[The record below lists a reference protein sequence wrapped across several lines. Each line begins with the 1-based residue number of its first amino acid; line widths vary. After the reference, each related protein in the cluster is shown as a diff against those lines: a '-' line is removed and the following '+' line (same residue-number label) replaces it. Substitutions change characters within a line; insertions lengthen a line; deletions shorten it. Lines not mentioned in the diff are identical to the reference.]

1 MKLLVSLSSYGD
13 KNLQYL
19 NHVIDVYKSYKKYD
33 VTIDVHCTVK
43 LNRDDVNEIVHDNP
57 ETTCLFH
64 RQDFIRERD
73 NFDLFLFAEYDML
86 IQEFCVDTFL
96 KHDTLLPIDYCLG
109 FIRYENTPD
118 QIQYL
123 IDLWKNISGYDYIQN
138 YNIALSGNEYFS
150 LTNVHQA
157 SYILTRDKLKYVIE
171 NTDYNIS
178 SLDSNGPE
186 LASSGIFKHWP
197 IGPAGTINK
206 VLPINRDDLEK
217 CFIHHMADCHC
228 NPPGVNADHITFRN
242 NTITKGLLFEN
253 LNI

>member
-86 IQEFCVDTFL
+86 IQEHCIDIFL
-96 KHDTLLPIDYCLG
+96 KYDKLLLIDHCLG
-109 FIRYENTPD
+109 FIRYENTPEG
-118 QIQYL
+118 IPYL
-123 IDLWKNISGYDYIQN
+123 IDLVHRIRLTRARFSTAFILQRYSLKLFIDFFGHLLFYLLLVINYFQN
-138 YNIALSGNEYFS
+138 YYHEPKYSPNE
-150 LTNVHQA
+150 N
-157 SYILTRDKLKYVIE
+157 
-171 NTDYNIS
+171 
-178 SLDSNGPE
+178 
-186 LASSGIFKHWP
+186 
-197 IGPAGTINK
+197 
-206 VLPINRDDLEK
+206 
-217 CFIHHMADCHC
+217 
-228 NPPGVNADHITFRN
+228 
-242 NTITKGLLFEN
+242 
-253 LNI
+253 